1 MLSVFF
7 IKRPIFAMVISLL
20 IVIAGIVSLF
30 VLPVQ
35 EYPEV
40 TPPTVVV
47 SATYTGANA
56 YTVEE
61 TVTRPLED
69 KINGVQGMIYMQ
81 SSSTSSGSSKINVY
95 FEPGYDLDIAAVD
108 VQNKVSMATPQ
119 LPTEVNQ
126 QGVVVDKQS
135 PSIVCFVAVT
145 GEGEEFT
152 DSFLSNYANINILD
166 ELRRVPGVG
175 KAENMG
181 EKKYSMRIWLDP
193 DRIQALGLSP
203 AEIISAIKAQ
213 NSQAALGKIGAPPTY
228 HDQPTEFVLTT
239 ESRLKD
245 VEEFE
250 NIVVKFKDDGTL
262 VYLKDVATVEL
273 GAENYS
279 WNALLNKKPTALLA
293 IYQLPGSNALDIKKN
308 IVERMENLKS
318 RFPEGVDYKVPYD
331 TTLFVEVAIQNVVQ
345 NLAIAVALVI
355 LIVFVFLG
363 SWRPTIIAA
372 VAIPVSLVGTFGILL
387 ASGFSINFLTLFG
400 LILAIGIVVD
410 DVILVVEKVEHI
422 MGERPEL
429 TIPQVV
435 KAAMLE
441 LIGPIIA
448 TTLVLV
454 AVFVPVSLMPGLTGA
469 IYKQFALT
477 ICFAVLI
484 SSLNAMTLS
493 PALSAI
499 VIRRLP
505 DGQGKFVFFRIFD
518 SIFDKISKIYLVIVG
533 FLIKMRW
540 LVVVGFVGLL
550 YGTYYIFAVTPTG
563 FVPEEDKGVFL
574 LMFNLKPGTGLGKTT
589 DVRKDL
595 ENIVLDIPGIQDL
608 IIIDGYNMLA
618 GTLDSS
624 AGAGFVTLT
633 PWEERQTPELSI
645 DAILRTVNMKAAVI
659 TDANIAAFN
668 MPGIPGLGTVGG
680 FDFRLQDYL
689 AGDLNTF
696 VDHSDNLIAAANADP
711 RIARAYTTYSPNYPM
726 IRLDIDRKKTA
737 ALGVNVSDIF
747 TTIQGYMGSIYV
759 NDFTKYGKVFR
770 VFIQADKAFRSEV
783 NDITGLF
790 VKNYRDD
797 MVPLSS
803 VLQIKKIIGPA
814 DLPHYNMY
822 RSITINGNAA
832 PGYSSGQA
840 MEAMAELAEEVL
852 PADKSYGFEWSGMS
866 YQEKLAGNTKIFV
879 FTFALLVVYLVLA
892 AQYESWVLPMMILL
906 PVPLVMFGALVAQ
919 NMAGL
924 DNNLFAQIGLV
935 LLIGLSSKNAILI
948 VEVAKEKREEGISII
963 DSAMAAAALRFRA
976 IMMTILSFVFG
987 VIPLAF
993 AVGAGAMTMR
1003 SIGVIVLGGMVAATF
1018 ISTMLVPVV
1027 YVLLETMR
1035 EHFVSVEDEVRNR
1048 NMI

>member
-20 IVIAGIVSLF
+20 IVIGGIVSLF
-30 VLPVQ
+30 ILPVQ

-81 SSSTSSGSSKINVY
+81 SSSTSSGSSKINIF

-108 VQNKVSMATPQ
+108 VQNKVSVATPQ
-119 LPTEVNQ
+119 LPAEVTQ
-126 QGVVVDKQS
+126 TGVVVDKQS
-135 PSIVCFVAVT
+135 PSIVCFVTLT
-145 GEGEEFT
+145 GDGYT
-152 DSFLSNYANINILD
+152 DSFLSNYVNINIID
-166 ELRRVPGVG
+166 ELRRIPGVG

-181 EKKYSMRIWLDP
+181 EKRYSMRIWLNP

-203 AEIISAIKAQ
+203 AEIISAVKSQ

-228 HDQPTEFVLTT
+228 FDQPTEFVLTT
-239 ESRLKD
+239 DSRLENVD
-245 VEEFE
+245 QFE
-250 NIVVKFKDDGTL
+250 QIVVKFKDDGTL

-279 WNALLNKKPTALLA
+279 WNALFNKEPAALVG
-293 IYQLPGSNALDIKKN
+293 IYQLPGSNALDIKKK
-308 IVERMENLKS
+308 IVETMEILKN
-318 RFPEGVDYKVPYD
+318 RFPEGVQYQIPYD
-331 TTLFVEVAIQNVVQ
+331 TTLFVEVAIKNVVQ
-345 NLAIAVALVI
+345 NLIIAVALVI

-363 SWRPTIIAA
+363 SWRPTVIAA

-387 ASGFSINFLTLFG
+387 AADFSINFLTLFG

-410 DVILVVEKVEHI
+410 DVILVVENVERI
-422 MGERPEL
+422 MVERPEL

-435 KAAMLE
+435 KEAMLQ

-469 IYKQFALT
+469 IYRQFALT

-499 VIRRLP
+499 IIRRLP
-505 DGQGKFVFFRIFD
+505 DGQGKLLLFRLFD
-518 SIFDKISKIYLVIVG
+518 LFFDKITVIYIAIVS
-533 FLIKMRW
+533 FLIRIRW
-540 LVVVGFVGLL
+540 PLVLVFAGLL
-550 YGTYYIFAVTPTG
+550 YGTYYIFTVTPTG
-563 FVPEEDKGVFL
+563 FVPEEDKGSFL
-574 LMFNLKPGTGLGKTT
+574 VMFNLKPGTALGKTT
-589 DVRKDL
+589 QVRKEVENMLLETPGVADL
-595 ENIVLDIPGIQDL
+595 V
-608 IIIDGYNMLA
+608 IIDGFNMLTS
-618 GTLDSS
+618 TLDSS
-624 AGAGFVTLT
+624 AGTGFVTLT
-633 PWEERQTPELSI
+633 PWQQRKTPELSI
-645 DAILRTVNMKAAVI
+645 NGVLAAINAKGMAIADATV
-659 TDANIAAFN
+659 AAFN

-696 VDHSDNLIAAANADP
+696 VDYANKLIAAANGDP
-711 RIARAYTTYSPNYPM
+711 RITHAYTTYSPNYPM
-726 IRLDIDRKKTA
+726 IKLDIDRKKVA
-737 ALGVNVSDIF
+737 ALGVDVSDIF
-747 TTIQGYMGSIYV
+747 MTLQGYMGSIYV

-770 VFIQADKAFRSEV
+770 VFIQADKAFRSEAG
-783 NDITGLF
+783 DINGLF
-790 VKNYRDD
+790 VKNYKGN
-797 MVPLSS
+797 MVPFAS
-803 VLQIKKIIGPA
+803 VASITKIIGPA

-822 RSITINGNAA
+822 RSININGSAA

-879 FTFALLVVYLVLA
+879 FTFAVLVVYLVLA
-892 AQYESWVLPMMILL
+892 AQYESWILPLMILI
-906 PVPLVMFGALVAQ
+906 PVPLVMLGALLAQ
-919 NMAGL
+919 NLAGL

-948 VEVAKEKREEGISII
+948 VEVAKEKREQGLSIV
-963 DSAMAAAALRFRA
+963 DSAMAAAGLRFRA

-987 VIPLAF
+987 VVPLAF
-993 AVGAGAMTMR
+993 ATGAGAMTMR

-1035 EHFVSVEDEVRNR
+1035 EYFVSVEEEVRNR
-1048 NMI
+1048 SMI

>member
-20 IVIAGIVSLF
+20 IVLAGIVSLF

-108 VQNKVSMATPQ
+108 VQNKVSTATSQ
-119 LPTEVNQ
+119 LPTEVMQ
-126 QGVVVDKQS
+126 QGVIVDKQS
-135 PSIVCFVAVT
+135 PSIVCFVALT
-145 GEGEEFT
+145 GEGEGFT
-152 DSFLSNYANINILD
+152 DSFLSNYVNINILD

-193 DRIQALGLSP
+193 DRIQALGLTP
-203 AEIISAIKAQ
+203 AAIISAIQSQ
-213 NSQAALGKIGAPPTY
+213 NSQAALGKIGAPPTF

-245 VEEFE
+245 VDEFE

-262 VYLKDVATVEL
+262 VYLSDVATVEL

-279 WNALLNKKPTALLA
+279 WNALLNKKPAALVA
-293 IYQLPGSNALDIKKN
+293 IYQLPGSNALDIKKQ

-318 RFPEGVDYKVPYD
+318 RFPDGVSYQVPYD
-331 TTLFVEVAIQNVVQ
+331 TTLFVEVAIKNVVQ

-372 VAIPVSLVGTFGILL
+372 VAIPVSLVGTFGALL
-387 ASGFSINFLTLFG
+387 AADFSINFLTLFG

-410 DVILVVEKVEHI
+410 DVILVVENVERI
-422 MGERPEL
+422 MGEQPEL

-435 KAAMLE
+435 KEAMLQ

-454 AVFVPVSLMPGLTGA
+454 AVFVPVSMMPGLTGA
-469 IYKQFALT
+469 IYRQFALT

-505 DGQGKFVFFRIFD
+505 DGQGKFILFRVFD
-518 SIFDKISKIYLVIVG
+518 SIFDKISKVYLAIVS

-540 LVVVGFVGLL
+540 LVVVAFVGLL

-563 FVPEEDKGVFL
+563 FVPEEDKGGFMV
-574 LMFNLKPGTGLGKTT
+574 MFNLKPGTAIGKTT
-589 DVRKDL
+589 DIRQQL
-595 ENIVLDIPGIQDL
+595 EDILLDIPGIEDL
-608 IIIDGYNMLA
+608 VIIDGYNMLA

-633 PWEERQTPELSI
+633 PWEERQTPDLSI
-645 DAILRTVNMKAAVI
+645 DAIIQSVNMKASVI
-659 TDANIAAFN
+659 YDANVAAFN

-689 AGDLNTF
+689 SGDLNTF
-696 VDHSDNLIAAANADP
+696 VDHSNNLIAAANADP
-711 RIARAYTTYSPNYPM
+711 RIGRAYTTYSPNYPM
-726 IRLDIDRKKTA
+726 IRLDIDRKKSA

-747 TTIQGYMGSIYV
+747 TTLQGYMGSIYV

-770 VFIQADKAFRSEV
+770 VFIQAEKEFRSEV
-783 NDITGLF
+783 GDIGKVF
-790 VKNYRDD
+790 VQNYRGD

-803 VLQIKKIIGPA
+803 VMQMQKIIGPA

-822 RSITINGNAA
+822 RSITINGTAA

-840 MEAMAELAEEVL
+840 MNAMAELAEEVL
-852 PADKSYGFEWSGMS
+852 PADKSYGFDWSGMS
-866 YQEKLAGNTKIFV
+866 YQEKLAGNTKVFV
-879 FTFALLVVYLVLA
+879 FSFALIVVYLVLA

-906 PVPLVMFGALVAQ
+906 PVPLVMFGALLAQ

-948 VEVAKEKREEGISII
+948 VEVAKEKREEGLSII
-963 DSAMAAAALRFRA
+963 DSAMGAASLRFRA

-993 AVGAGAMTMR
+993 ATGAGAMTMR

-1027 YVLLETMR
+1027 YVLLESMR
-1035 EHFVSVEDEVRNR
+1035 EIFVNVEEEVENR
-1048 NMI
+1048 KMI

>member
-1 MLSVFF
+1 
-7 IKRPIFAMVISLL
+7 MVISLL
-20 IVIAGIVSLF
+20 IVLAGVVSLF

-108 VQNKVSMATPQ
+108 VQNKVSTATSQ

-126 QGVVVDKQS
+126 QGVIVDKQS

-145 GEGEEFT
+145 GEGEGFT
-152 DSFLSNYANINILD
+152 DSFLSNYVNINILD

-203 AEIISAIKAQ
+203 AEIISAIKSQ
-213 NSQAALGKIGAPPTY
+213 NSQAALGKIGAPPTFQ
-228 HDQPTEFVLTT
+228 DQPNEFVLTT

-245 VEEFE
+245 VDEFE

-262 VYLKDVATVEL
+262 VYLRDVATVEL

-279 WNALLNKKPTALLA
+279 WNALLNKQPAALVA
-293 IYQLPGSNALDIKKN
+293 IYQLPGSNALDIKKKV
-308 IVERMENLKS
+308 VERMENLKS
-318 RFPEGVDYKVPYD
+318 RFPEGVDYQIPYD
-331 TTLFVEVAIQNVVQ
+331 TTLFVEIAIKNVVQ
-345 NLAIAVALVI
+345 NLVIAVGLVI

-372 VAIPVSLVGTFGILL
+372 VAIPVSLVGTFGVLL
-387 ASGFSINFLTLFG
+387 AAGFSINFLTLFG

-410 DVILVVEKVEHI
+410 DVILVVENVERI
-422 MGERPEL
+422 MNERPEL

-435 KAAMLE
+435 KEAMLQ

-454 AVFVPVSLMPGLTGA
+454 AVFVPVSLMPGLTGE
-469 IYKQFALT
+469 IYRQFALT

-505 DGQGKFVFFRIFD
+505 DGQGKFIFFRVFD
-518 SIFDKISKIYLVIVG
+518 TFFDKLSKVYLAIVR
-533 FLIKMRW
+533 FIIKMRW
-540 LVVVGFVGLL
+540 LVVVAFVGLL
-550 YGTYYIFAVTPTG
+550 YATYYIFAVTPTG
-563 FVPEEDKGVFL
+563 FVPEEDKGGFL
-574 LMFNLKPGTGLGKTT
+574 VMFNLKPGTALGKTT
-589 DVRKDL
+589 VVRKQL
-595 ENIVLDIPGIQDL
+595 EDILLEIPGISDL
-608 IIIDGYNMLA
+608 VIIDGYNMLA

-624 AGAGFVTLT
+624 AGAGFITLS
-633 PWEERQTPELSI
+633 PWEERTTPEQSI
-645 DAILRTVNMKAAVI
+645 DAIIRTVNIKASSI
-659 TDANIAAFN
+659 TDANVAAFN

-689 AGDLNTF
+689 SGDLNTF
-696 VDHSDNLIAAANADP
+696 VDYSNKLIAAANADP
-711 RIARAYTTYSPNYPM
+711 RIGRAYTTYSPNYPM
-726 IRLDIDRKKTA
+726 IRLDIDRRKSA

-747 TTIQGYMGSIYV
+747 TTLQGYMGSIYV

-770 VFIQADKAFRSEV
+770 VFIQADKSFRSEV
-783 NDITGLF
+783 SDISKVF
-790 VKNYRDD
+790 VKNYRGD

-803 VLQIKKIIGPA
+803 VMQMKKIIGPA

-822 RSITINGNAA
+822 RSITINGTAA

-840 MEAMAELAEEVL
+840 MNAMAELSEEVL
-852 PADKSYGFEWSGMS
+852 PADKTYGFEWSGMS

-879 FTFALLVVYLVLA
+879 FTFAIIVVYLVLA
-892 AQYESWVLPMMILL
+892 AQYESWILPMMILL
-906 PVPLVMFGALVAQ
+906 PVPLVMLGALVAQ

-948 VEVAKEKREEGISII
+948 VEVAKEKREGGLSII
-963 DSAMAAAALRFRA
+963 DSAMAASSLRFRA

-993 AVGAGAMTMR
+993 ASGAGAMTMR

-1035 EHFVSVEDEVRNR
+1035 EIFVNVEEEVENR
-1048 NMI
+1048 KMV

>member
-20 IVIAGIVSLF
+20 IVIAGVVSLF
-30 VLPVQ
+30 ILPVQ

-81 SSSTSSGSSKINVY
+81 SSSTSSGSSKINIY

-108 VQNKVSMATPQ
+108 VQNKVSVATPQ
-119 LPTEVNQ
+119 LPMEVTQ
-126 QGVVVDKQS
+126 TGVVVDKQS
-135 PSIVCFVAVT
+135 PSIVCFVAIT
-145 GEGEEFT
+145 GDGEYT
-152 DSFLSNYANINILD
+152 DSFLSNYVNINILD
-166 ELRRVPGVG
+166 ELRRIPGVG

-181 EKKYSMRIWLDP
+181 EKRYSMRIWLDP

-203 AEIISAIKAQ
+203 ADIISAVKAQ
-213 NSQAALGKIGAPPTY
+213 NSQAALGKIGAPPTFN
-228 HDQPTEFVLTT
+228 DQATEFVLTT
-239 ESRLKD
+239 ESRLENVD
-245 VEEFE
+245 EFE
-250 NIVVKFKDDGTL
+250 QIVVKFKDDGTL
-262 VYLKDVATVEL
+262 VYLRDVATVEL

-279 WNALLNKKPTALLA
+279 WNATLNKEPAAMVA
-293 IYQLPGSNALDIKKN
+293 IYQLPGSNALDIKKK
-308 IVERMENLKS
+308 IVAAMENMQP
-318 RFPEGVDYKVPYD
+318 RFPDGIEYEIPYD
-331 TTLFVEVAIQNVVQ
+331 TTLFVEIAIKNVVQ
-345 NLAIAVALVI
+345 NLVIAVVLVI

-372 VAIPVSLVGTFGILL
+372 VAIPVSLIGTFGILL
-387 ASGFSINFLTLFG
+387 AADFSINFLTLFG

-410 DVILVVEKVEHI
+410 DVILVVENVERI
-422 MGERPEL
+422 MLEQAEL
-429 TIPQVV
+429 TMPQVV
-435 KAAMLE
+435 KEAMLQ

-454 AVFVPVSLMPGLTGA
+454 AVFVPVSFMPGLTGA
-469 IYKQFALT
+469 IYRQFALT

-499 VIRRLP
+499 VIKRLP
-505 DGQGKFVFFRIFD
+505 DSQGKFVFFRLFD
-518 SIFDKISKIYLVIVG
+518 ILFAKITKLYLGIVS

-540 LVVVGFVGLL
+540 IVVLLFAVLL

-563 FVPEEDKGVFL
+563 FVPEEDKGGFL
-574 LMFNLKPGTGLGKTT
+574 IMFNLNPGTALGKTT
-589 DVRKDL
+589 KVREEL
-595 ENIVLDIPGIQDL
+595 ETMLLEIPGIQDL
-608 IIIDGYNMLA
+608 VIIDGFNMLA

-624 AGAGFVTLT
+624 AGAGFVTLE
-633 PWEERQTPELSI
+633 PWPDRTTPELSI
-645 DAILRTVNMKAAVI
+645 DGIIGTVNMKVAAI
-659 TDANIAAFN
+659 TDANVAAFN
-668 MPGIPGLGTVGG
+668 MPGISGLGTVGG
-680 FDFRLQDYL
+680 FDCRLQDYL
-689 AGDLNTF
+689 AGDLSTF
-696 VDHSDNLIAAANADP
+696 VDYANKLIAAANADE
-711 RIARAYTTYSPNYPM
+711 RIGRAYTTYSSNYPM

-747 TTIQGYMGSIYV
+747 TTLQGYMGSIYI

-770 VFIQADKAFRSEV
+770 VFIQADKAFRSES
-783 NDITGLF
+783 NDINGLF
-790 VKNYRDD
+790 VKNYQNN
-797 MVPLSS
+797 MVPLAA
-803 VLQIKKIIGPA
+803 VLRMTKIIGPA

-822 RSITINGNAA
+822 RSITINGAAA

-852 PADKSYGFEWSGMS
+852 PVDKSYGFEWSGMS
-866 YQEKLAGNTKIFV
+866 YQEKLAGNTKILV
-879 FTFALLVVYLVLA
+879 FTFAILVVYLVLA
-892 AQYESWVLPMMILL
+892 AQYESWILPFMILV
-906 PVPLVMFGALVAQ
+906 PVPLVMLGALFAQ

-948 VEVAKEKREEGISII
+948 VEVAKEQRERGLSII
-963 DSAMAAAALRFRA
+963 ESAMAAASLRFRA

-987 VIPLAF
+987 VVPLAF
-993 AVGAGAMTMR
+993 ATGAGAMTMR

-1035 EHFVSVEDEVRNR
+1035 EQFVNVEEEVRNR
-1048 NMI
+1048 NMV